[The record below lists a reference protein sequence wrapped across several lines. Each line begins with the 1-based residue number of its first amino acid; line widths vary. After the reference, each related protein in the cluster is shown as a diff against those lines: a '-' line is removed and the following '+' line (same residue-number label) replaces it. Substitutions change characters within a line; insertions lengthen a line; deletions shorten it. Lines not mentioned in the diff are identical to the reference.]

1 MTIQIQKMLGK
12 FLPRTASTAAF
23 IALIISSP
31 QNLAQEVDAKASREE
46 FNTVY
51 RAFREASESDNREE
65 AYELAVEALRIGE
78 VVFGEGSKSVAAL
91 TMNAA
96 LAYPTDWRNLP
107 SSDAIPLMRKLV
119 NRYLQFYGSSSP
131 ELGEPYVLLAESL
144 HEDFI
149 RGSVDAARE
158 IDELRRKTET
168 LSQEFPDDLDWDS
181 LRTRLIRL
189 QVAGSKKAAEVL
201 VASKVEMFG
210 EDHPE
215 TLSMKYFLANSFL
228 KGRKKQKALL
238 ELVDHENLEPLLRF
252 GLLQDLAEDGPRKR
266 RDEFRDRIT
275 NFTVLE
281 DTKYSAAEMLPRIKV
296 VPNYPREALSRGF
309 EGWVIVEFEVTS
321 EGRVVSPEVID
332 SCVKLQGTSDCKSY
346 RADLFNKA
354 AISAAKQFLYIP
366 RFVDGRP
373 VPTRGVQNKLQFELG
388 G

>member
-1 MTIQIQKMLGK
+1 MFAK
-12 FLPRTASTAAF
+12 FLSRAVSTAVF
-23 IALIISSP
+23 MTLMVSSP
-31 QNLAQEVDAKASREE
+31 QNLAEEADAKHSRED
-46 FNTVY
+46 FNIVY
-51 RAFREASESDNREE
+51 RAFREASESGNRKE

-78 VVFGEGSKSVAAL
+78 VVFGEESKSVAAL

-107 SSDAIPLMRKLV
+107 ISDAVPLMRKLV
-119 NRYLQFYGSSSP
+119 SRYLQFYGSSSS

-149 RGSVDAARE
+149 RGSVDAAKE
-158 IDELRRKTET
+158 IDELRRKAET
-168 LSQEFPDDLDWDS
+168 LSQKFPDDLDWDS
-181 LRTRLIRL
+181 LRTRFIRL
-189 QVAGSKKAAEVL
+189 QVAGSKEAAEVL

-210 EDHPE
+210 EDHSE
-215 TLSMKYFLANSFL
+215 TLSMKYLLANLFL
-228 KGRKKQKALL
+228 KGRKRQKALL

-281 DTKYSAAEMLPRIKV
+281 DTKYPAAEMLPRIKV
-296 VPNYPREALSRGF
+296 VPKYPREALSRGF
-309 EGWVIVEFEVTS
+309 EGWVIVEFEVTT
-321 EGRVVSPEVID
+321 EGRVESPKVVD

-354 AISAAKQFLYIP
+354 AISAAKQFLFIP

-373 VPTRGVQNKLQFELG
+373 VSTKGVKNKVQFALSG
-388 G
+388 

>member
-1 MTIQIQKMLGK
+1 MFAK
-12 FLPRTASTAAF
+12 FLSRAVSTAVF
-23 IALIISSP
+23 MTLTVSSP
-31 QNLAQEVDAKASREE
+31 QNLAEEADAKRSREE
-46 FNTVY
+46 FNNVY
-51 RAFREASESDNREE
+51 RAFREASESGSRTE

-78 VVFGEGSKSVAAL
+78 LVFGEESKSVAAL

-119 NRYLQFYGSSSP
+119 NRYLQFYGLSSP
-131 ELGEPYVLLAESL
+131 ELGEAYVLLAESL
-144 HEDFI
+144 HEDFM

-158 IDELRRKTET
+158 IDELRRKAES

-181 LRTRLIRL
+181 LRTRFIRL
-189 QVAGSKKAAEVL
+189 QVAGSKEAAEVL

-215 TLSMKYFLANSFL
+215 TLNMKYLLANLFL

-238 ELVDHENLEPLLRF
+238 ELADHKNLEPLLRF

-296 VPNYPREALSRGF
+296 VPDYPREALSRGF

-321 EGRVVSPEVID
+321 EGRVASPEVID
-332 SCVKLQGTSDCKSY
+332 SCVKLQGSSDCKSY
-346 RADLFNKA
+346 RADLFNRA

-373 VPTRGVQNKLQFELG
+373 VPTRGVQNKVQFKLG

>member
-1 MTIQIQKMLGK
+1 MFAK
-12 FLPRTASTAAF
+12 FLSRAVSTAVF
-23 IALIISSP
+23 MTLTVSSP
-31 QNLAQEVDAKASREE
+31 QNLAEEADAKPSRED
-46 FNTVY
+46 FNIVY
-51 RAFREASESDNREE
+51 RAFRETSESGNRKE

-78 VVFGEGSKSVAAL
+78 VVFGEESKSVAAL

-107 SSDAIPLMRKLV
+107 DSDAVPLMRKLV
-119 NRYLQFYGSSSP
+119 SRYLQFYGSFSS
-131 ELGEPYVLLAESL
+131 ELGEPYLLLAESL
-144 HEDFI
+144 HEDFMS
-149 RGSVDAARE
+149 GSVDAAKE
-158 IDELRRKTET
+158 IDELRRKAET
-168 LSQEFPDDLDWDS
+168 LSQKFPDDLDWDS
-181 LRTRLIRL
+181 LRTRFIRL
-189 QVAGSKKAAEVL
+189 QVAGSKEAAEVL
-201 VASKVEMFG
+201 VASKAEMFG
-210 EDHPE
+210 EDHSE
-215 TLSMKYFLANSFL
+215 TLNMKYLLADLFL

-238 ELVDHENLEPLLRF
+238 ELVDHENLDPLLRF
-252 GLLQDLAEDGPRKR
+252 GLLQDLVEDGPRKR

-281 DTKYSAAEMLPRIKV
+281 DTKYSAADMLPRIKV
-296 VPNYPREALSRGF
+296 VPKYPREALSRGF

-321 EGRVVSPEVID
+321 EGRVETPRVVD

-373 VPTRGVQNKLQFELG
+373 VSTKGVQNRVTFELG

>member
-1 MTIQIQKMLGK
+1 MFAK
-12 FLPRTASTAAF
+12 FLSRAVSTAVF
-23 IALIISSP
+23 MTLTVSSP
-31 QNLAQEVDAKASREE
+31 QNLAEEADAKPSRED
-46 FNTVY
+46 FNIVY
-51 RAFREASESDNREE
+51 RAFREASESGNRRE

-78 VVFGEGSKSVAAL
+78 VVFGEESKSVAAL

-107 SSDAIPLMRKLV
+107 DSDAVPLMRKLV
-119 NRYLQFYGSSSP
+119 SRYLQLYGSSSS
-131 ELGEPYVLLAESL
+131 ELGEPYLLLAESL
-144 HEDFI
+144 HEDFMS
-149 RGSVDAARE
+149 GSVDAAKE
-158 IDELRRKTET
+158 IDELRRKAET
-168 LSQEFPDDLDWDS
+168 LSQKFPDDLDWDS
-181 LRTRLIRL
+181 LRTRFIRL
-189 QVAGSKKAAEVL
+189 QVAGSKEAAEVL
-201 VASKVEMFG
+201 VASKAEMFG
-210 EDHPE
+210 EDHSE
-215 TLSMKYFLANSFL
+215 TLNMKYLLADLFL

-238 ELVDHENLEPLLRF
+238 ELVDHENLDPLLRF
-252 GLLQDLAEDGPRKR
+252 GLLQDLVEDGPRKR

-281 DTKYSAAEMLPRIKV
+281 DTKYSAADMLPRIKV
-296 VPNYPREALSRGF
+296 VPKYPREALSRGF

-321 EGRVVSPEVID
+321 EGRVESPRVVD

-373 VPTRGVQNKLQFELG
+373 VSTKGVQNRVTFELG

>member
-1 MTIQIQKMLGK
+1 MFAK
-12 FLPRTASTAAF
+12 FLSRAVSTAVF
-23 IALIISSP
+23 MTLTVSSP
-31 QNLAQEVDAKASREE
+31 QNLAKEADAKPSREE

-51 RAFREASESDNREE
+51 RAFSEASEAGNRKE

-78 VVFGEGSKSVAAL
+78 VVFGEESKSVAAL

-107 SSDAIPLMRKLV
+107 DSDAVPLMRKLV
-119 NRYLQFYGSSSP
+119 SRYHQFYGSSSP

-158 IDELRRKTET
+158 IDELRRKAET
-168 LSQEFPDDLDWDS
+168 LSEEFPDDLDWDS
-181 LRTRLIRL
+181 LRTRFIRL
-189 QVAGSKKAAEVL
+189 QVAGSKEAAEVL

-215 TLSMKYFLANSFL
+215 TLSMKYFLADSFL

-296 VPNYPREALSRGF
+296 VPDYPREALSRGF

-321 EGRVVSPEVID
+321 EGRVESPKVVD
-332 SCVKLQGTSDCKSY
+332 SCVKLQGTSGCKSY

-354 AISAAKQFLYIP
+354 AISAAKQFLFIP

-373 VPTRGVQNKLQFELG
+373 VSTKGVQNRVTFELSG
-388 G
+388 